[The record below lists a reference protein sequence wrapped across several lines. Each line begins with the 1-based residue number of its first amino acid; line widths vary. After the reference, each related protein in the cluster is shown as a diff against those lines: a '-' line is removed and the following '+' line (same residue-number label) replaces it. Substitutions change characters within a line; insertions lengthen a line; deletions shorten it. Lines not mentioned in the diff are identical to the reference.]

1 MISLRSMWICIT
13 CTGLPPAAAAAA
25 AAAAATGS
33 PSRTACATALAAS
46 SGSFRSNPRTA
57 GAAGATTACCP
68 YAACCPGAPVYPGTP
83 YPWGGQP
90 VAPGQPPKPNTG
102 TGTGTATGAP
112 GAGVPPGLNALKAA
126 AYADAYT
133 ACTCGECAPSPA
145 YGGGYTGCGVCGGVW
160 VGVGCWVGRFR
171 AGGEGYLY
179 PANG

>member
-1 MISLRSMWICIT
+1 M
-13 CTGLPPAAAAAA
+13 
-25 AAAAATGS
+25 
-33 PSRTACATALAAS
+33 
-46 SGSFRSNPRTA
+46 
-57 GAAGATTACCP
+57 
-68 YAACCPGAPVYPGTP
+68 
-83 YPWGGQP
+83 
-90 VAPGQPPKPNTG
+90 
-102 TGTGTATGAP
+102 
-112 GAGVPPGLNALKAA
+112 KAA